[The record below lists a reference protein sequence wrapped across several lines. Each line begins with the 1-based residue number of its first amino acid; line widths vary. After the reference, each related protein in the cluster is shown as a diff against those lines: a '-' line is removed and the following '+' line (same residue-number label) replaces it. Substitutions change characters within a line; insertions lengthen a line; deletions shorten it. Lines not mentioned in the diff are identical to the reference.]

1 MEQMP
6 EQDSTTDFAK
16 KRGKQKRLS
25 LDEYAASLLQWL
37 PSGIAAS
44 RAFQKT
50 ELAAIEIKVAV
61 GLLCKARPSFL
72 LSHKSLPNVRLGS
85 VTSLGHS
92 SLKSLP
98 KDRLGSGGIR
108 THAPEETG
116 ALIQR
121 LRPLGHATLSGLRFP
136 GHFYRRKGL
145 PNADFAE

>member
-6 EQDSTTDFAK
+6 GQDSTTDFAK

-25 LDEYAASLLQWL
+25 LDEYAASLL
-37 PSGIAAS
+37 
-44 RAFQKT
+44 
-50 ELAAIEIKVAV
+50 
-61 GLLCKARPSFL
+61 
-72 LSHKSLPNVRLGS
+72 H
-85 VTSLGHS
+85 